1 MKKKLYTTGIT
12 FFVTQEMYHQV
23 ISATNEM
30 EIGVSELMRDLLG
43 DYLESVQIEKYLDGD
58 NGIRGDSDEKSN

>member
-1 MKKKLYTTGIT
+1 MRKKLYTTGIT

-30 EIGVSELMRDLLG
+30 EIGVSELMRNLLS
-43 DYLESVQIEKYLDGD
+43 DYLESLKANSFSNKGT
-58 NGIRGDSDEKSN
+58 NGGKHHE